1 MTFFVESESES
12 VEMTI
17 VPQIE
22 GRVGLVLL
30 DAYWDHYHLNIKF
43 SNPTKD
49 ETTRCSAASNET
61 TTTNT
66 NANQER

>member
-1 MTFFVESESES
+1 MTFSVESESES
-12 VEMTI
+12 VEMT
-17 VPQIE
+17 VFPQIE
-22 GRVGLVLL
+22 GRVGLVLF

-49 ETTRCSAASNET
+49 ETTRCSTAFNQS

>member
-1 MTFFVESESES
+1 MTFSVESESES

-49 ETTRCSAASNET
+49 ETT
-61 TTTNT
+61 
-66 NANQER
+66 